1 MAEPQWRR
9 RYEQLAGGSGYLNDL
24 GNEVLRAEGLTGP
37 RDTLMMAASAA
48 TAAEGLALALQEEW
62 ALYTPQ
68 EAAAVTAALQV
79 TLTQTMANLQFL
91 TVAVG
96 QIAARG
102 DLGLASGAGA
112 GLADILRELAVKG
125 SGQTATAQ
133 DVASATRALAAA
145 PLSRRLPR
153 TVHENMITIG
163 ERIGSPAEL
172 TTLAGHHH
180 PEATA
185 YGCGCTLRI
194 RGGSQLYYLA
204 YGDSHWSLFAEDASQ
219 ADACGRRFWDDAHV
233 IDLDL
238 LDPLAHPG
246 QIVQAV
252 EEALQA
258 SS

>member
-9 RYEQLAGGSGYLNDL
+9 RYEQLAGASGYLNDL

-48 TAAEGLALALQEEW
+48 TASEGLASALQEEW

-102 DLGLASGAGA
+102 DLDLASGVGA
-112 GLADILRELAVKG
+112 GLADILRELAGKA
-125 SGQTATAQ
+125 SRQTVTAQ

-163 ERIGSPAEL
+163 ERIGSP
-172 TTLAGHHH
+172 
-180 PEATA
+180 
-185 YGCGCTLRI
+185 RN
-194 RGGSQLYYLA
+194 
-204 YGDSHWSLFAEDASQ
+204 
-219 ADACGRRFWDDAHV
+219 
-233 IDLDL
+233 
-238 LDPLAHPG
+238 
-246 QIVQAV
+246 
-252 EEALQA
+252 
-258 SS
+258 